1 MNTNKITLPGD
12 KQFLEEHMLRDK
24 KKLFN
29 EWAATYNQDVKKT
42 YVNNDYPFC
51 GYKETLKLI
60 TDYVHENKLNTV
72 VEMGI
77 GTGVL
82 SKQLYDKGHFIIGVD
97 FSTKM
102 IDHAFDLMPDAKF
115 INTDFKSSVQYMN
128 NDSID
133 CFIFS
138 YAIHHLSAYKQYSL
152 LRLLDYKLKKG
163 GVIII
168 GDVMRKSPQE
178 LKQLE
183 KRYKDIWD
191 SDEHY
196 PTLDDYKKN
205 LYDIYK
211 ISYAETSHCAG
222 VIVLE
227 K

>member
-1 MNTNKITLPGD
+1 MK
-12 KQFLEEHMLRDK
+12 RDN

-29 EWAATYNQDVKKT
+29 EWASTYNKDVKKT
-42 YVNNDYPFC
+42 YLNNDYPFC
-51 GYKETLKLI
+51 GYLETLNLI
-60 TDYVHENKLNTV
+60 TDYVHEHNHHTV

-77 GTGVL
+77 GTGAL
-82 SKQLYDKGHFIIGVD
+82 SKKLYDKGHFIIGVD

-102 IDHAFDLMPDAKF
+102 IDHAFELMPDAKF
-115 INTDFKSSVQYMN
+115 INTDFKSSIQYMN

-138 YAIHHLSAYKQYSL
+138 YAIHHLSSYGQYSL

-168 GDVMRKSPQE
+168 GDVMRNSPQE
-178 LKQLE
+178 LRQLE

-191 SDEHY
+191 TDEHY
-196 PTLDDYKKN
+196 PTQEDYRKN

-211 ISYAETSHCAG
+211 VSYVETSHCAG